1 MRTTAPAVLA
11 LAAFASAQ
19 LKRQAAVNDY
29 VPTTI
34 SCPRP
39 AEGVS
44 LIRSADSLSPDEQT
58 YTDARLSKASE
69 ALSAWLTK
77 ALPGVSTEQL
87 PKLALALSGGG
98 TKAGLTTAG
107 AVYGLDGRESSD
119 SSVAGLLQSMT
130 YISALSGGS
139 LTLSGMMANDFEQVS
154 TLRTELLQKSY
165 QNVFASVITNIAA
178 VRAAVGNKTAAGY
191 PATLVDIYGQGLS
204 YNYISASGGNDLHW
218 SDITSQSSFQ
228 DHEAPYPIITITQA
242 NVASG
247 MCGPN
252 MQSAIWEVSPFEFG
266 SFDEMVGAFYPTKYM
281 GSTGEGN
288 CTTGFDNTGFI
299 TAISSNILLPND
311 NECYTGNFTAD
322 QLNNTL
328 AESINSAVSGVTLIN
343 PYGQIPNPFYQSED
357 AGVIRDQQIIFGTDG
372 GLSGQAV
379 PGFPFL
385 QPERAVD
392 VIFVVDAQTNSPGN
406 VTNGTA
412 IYNTYTSAQ
421 QKGLSRMPKVP
432 TDEEFV
438 SQNLSSGAQFY
449 GCHDPEVATVIFL
462 PNTELG
468 IPNELSFAEA
478 LLNKTFDG
486 GLAMVTQSQSS
497 GESEW
502 AACLACAIVHKNV
515 TELPD
520 VCTGCL
526 EKYCWPRESKNGSAP
541 APSPTGGPS
550 PYTGAASG
558 VQSAGMLIGAGAII
572 ALFL

>member
-1 MRTTAPAVLA
+1 M
-11 LAAFASAQ
+11 
-19 LKRQAAVNDY
+19 
-29 VPTTI
+29 
-34 SCPRP
+34 
-39 AEGVS
+39 
-44 LIRSADSLSPDEQT
+44 
-58 YTDARLSKASE
+58 
-69 ALSAWLTK
+69 
-77 ALPGVSTEQL
+77 
-87 PKLALALSGGG
+87 
-98 TKAGLTTAG
+98 
-107 AVYGLDGRESSD
+107 
-119 SSVAGLLQSMT
+119 
-130 YISALSGGS
+130 
-139 LTLSGMMANDFEQVS
+139 
-154 TLRTELLQKSY
+154 
-165 QNVFASVITNIAA
+165 
-178 VRAAVGNKTAAGY
+178 
-191 PATLVDIYGQGLS
+191 
-204 YNYISASGGNDLHW
+204 
-218 SDITSQSSFQ
+218 
-228 DHEAPYPIITITQA
+228 
-242 NVASG
+242 
-247 MCGPN
+247 
-252 MQSAIWEVSPFEFG
+252 
-266 SFDEMVGAFYPTKYM
+266 
-281 GSTGEGN
+281 
-288 CTTGFDNTGFI
+288 
-299 TAISSNILLPND
+299 
-311 NECYTGNFTAD
+311 
-322 QLNNTL
+322 
-328 AESINSAVSGVTLIN
+328 SGVTLIN